1 MPLVLLLALGLAA
14 VQAVDTI
21 ERASAHGGAVVAD
34 APDTSDSIGD
44 ARDAPDMPDA
54 STLTWMALVALVVLG
69 AAVLAIWRL
78 AAGAGDRTSSPFRS
92 GGEPCRAPPTW
103 QLL

>member
-1 MPLVLLLALGLAA
+1 
-14 VQAVDTI
+14 
-21 ERASAHGGAVVAD
+21 
-34 APDTSDSIGD
+34 
-44 ARDAPDMPDA
+44 MPDA